1 MMFFDIKKQKQ
12 KMYDKNSRNVILLAG
27 IGAVLEFY
35 DFVLYMIFSKEIS
48 ATFFAGITNVISFI
62 FIF

>member
-1 MMFFDIKKQKQ
+1 
-12 KMYDKNSRNVILLAG
+12 MYDKNSRNVIFLAG

-48 ATFFAGITNVISFI
+48 ATFFAGI
-62 FIF
+62 

>member
-35 DFVLYMIFSKEIS
+35 DFVLYMIFMILK
-48 ATFFAGITNVISFI
+48 
-62 FIF
+62 